1 MPMKLNMRIVSVFW
15 EHMRGG
21 LLKFIS
27 RQEYSGKSCGTSK
40 HPCYEGSEYNV
51 TAALSF
57 FGIASNEEMPAKNTF
72 TPHISAQSE
81 ENNKIYFEE
90 VLGKFSDVYLL
101 QKTAITD
108 GEDYVKNYALHVF
121 HLSYHPHFATE
132 RHGSRSRW
140 RKKPY
145 QSEIT
150 SLCL

>member
-1 MPMKLNMRIVSVFW
+1 MGRAYI
-15 EHMRGG
+15 
-21 LLKFIS
+21 
-27 RQEYSGKSCGTSK
+27 
-40 HPCYEGSEYNV
+40 V

-57 FGIASNEEMPAKNTF
+57 FGIASNEEMPAKNTLP
-72 TPHISAQSE
+72 PHISAQSE

-90 VLGKFSDVYLL
+90 VLGKFSYVYLL

-108 GEDYVKNYALHVF
+108 GEEYVKNYALHVF

-145 QSEIT
+145 RSEIT
-150 SLCL
+150 SLCLQIYGSIQQIYLRNVYQYCTDGLHANSTPC